1 MLETVVQYRVS
12 TVLLVITATAIAL
25 AGRPWLIGR
34 NDFGVAIVLFTGW
47 TALGFC
53 VGQASASWKSERL
66 SVWMLAMA
74 GIAANWVFW
83 YTTGIAVASLASA
96 DNVLPGLPRELRWL
110 CDVTEARWLAIWLV
124 GWSPAVVVAAALKRT
139 WLVKLLVAAS
149 LVTWFVIH
157 WWGFVRLSIESDSL
171 D

>member
-1 MLETVVQYRVS
+1 MQYRVS
-12 TVLLVITATAIAL
+12 AFLLVITATAIAL

-34 NDFGVAIVLFTGW
+34 NDLGVAIGLFAGW
-47 TALGFC
+47 ATLGFC
-53 VGQASASWKSERL
+53 AGQASASWKSEGL
-66 SVWMLAMA
+66 NIWMLATA
-74 GIAANWVFW
+74 GIAANWLFW
-83 YTTGIAVASLASA
+83 YTTGLAVASLGSA

-110 CDVTEARWLAIWLV
+110 CEVNEAHSLAILLA
-124 GWSPAVVVAAALKRT
+124 GWSIAVIVAASLKRG

-157 WWGFVRLSIESDSL
+157 WWGFIRLAIESDPL